1 MTPEEIMRELARDD
15 IFSKNAMA
23 AARQQRDTMTPIFV
37 GVVER
42 LTARSIEDMDDAD
55 VLALIPIFHL
65 LGEWQAPTAHAPLA
79 MLLRRPTDILEYL
92 LGDAVTENAFRVM
105 AGTFDGDL
113 EPLIAAIYD
122 DSADEF
128 ARSSCMSALVLIA
141 HLQPQY
147 RDEIAS
153 SFRSFLSRSTDP
165 CEVVLTGWVDSIADL
180 GLEDMTDEVRMV
192 FEAEQIPPSYCDF
205 EFFLT
210 DLRATLNAGGAPAGR
225 RYSKGLIK
233 DAIGELSRWHC
244 YSDAFFAEQ
253 KRHKVSNNVR
263 VTPWAESIMQAALK
277 VGRNDPCPCG
287 SGKKFKKCCLH

>member
-1 MTPEEIMRELARDD
+1 
-15 IFSKNAMA
+15 
-23 AARQQRDTMTPIFV
+23 
-37 GVVER
+37 
-42 LTARSIEDMDDAD
+42 
-55 VLALIPIFHL
+55 
-65 LGEWQAPTAHAPLA
+65 
-79 MLLRRPTDILEYL
+79 
-92 LGDAVTENAFRVM
+92 
-105 AGTFDGDL
+105 
-113 EPLIAAIYD
+113 
-122 DSADEF
+122 
-128 ARSSCMSALVLIA
+128 
-141 HLQPQY
+141 
-147 RDEIAS
+147 
-153 SFRSFLSRSTDP
+153 
-165 CEVVLTGWVDSIADL
+165 
-180 GLEDMTDEVRMV
+180 MV